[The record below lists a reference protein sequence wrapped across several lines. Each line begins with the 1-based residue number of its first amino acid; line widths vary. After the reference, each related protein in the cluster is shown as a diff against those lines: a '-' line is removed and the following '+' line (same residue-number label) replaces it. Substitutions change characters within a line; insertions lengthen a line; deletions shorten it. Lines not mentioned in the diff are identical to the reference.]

1 MKKRSR
7 LVWLLSIPTLLV
19 VLVVAAWI
27 FAGPLLKG
35 IVASRASAAIG
46 RTVTIGAL
54 HISPGRITTVTADN
68 VVIAEPANWP
78 QPNPPF
84 AKIRQLTVRLD
95 VWTYLFHHRTVIPE
109 IDIIRPQM
117 LVAELPNHDA
127 NYRLNLAS
135 SGGSSTT
142 EIGTLRIDEGRIR
155 AQLAPLRADFGVA
168 VHTEQP
174 PGQQPKLLAEARG
187 TYANQPIQARLIGG
201 ALLALQQTNT
211 PWPIEIAVD
220 NGPTRVRL
228 QGTVTD
234 PMALAG
240 ANLRLDLAGP
250 SLARLTPLTGLAL
263 PETPA
268 YRLSGMLDFANH
280 AVRFRDIRGQVGS
293 SDLEGV
299 IAVTPREPRPVMDAN
314 LESRVVDLTDLGG
327 FIGATP
333 GHAQTPQEAA
343 APGLFPTTP
352 ISVPKFQYADVHLR
366 YHAGAIRGRSMPLDN
381 VTVALDIVDGHIT
394 LHPLDF
400 GVGDGHIASTIRLDP
415 TGNALRTQAEVNFQ
429 SVALSQLMKATKA
442 FEGAGSISG
451 SARIDTE
458 GNSMAAMAAN
468 GNGEIEFG
476 MAGGDLSALLVD
488 LSGLQFGDALLS
500 ALGLPKR
507 TDVECLVGNFALEHG
522 ILQSRALILDT
533 GEAIVTTSGGINLQD
548 EAMRFQIRTAPK
560 HFTIGSLPGP
570 INIGGTMKHP
580 SILPS
585 VETVARAGAV
595 GVLAAIFPPLA
606 ALPTIQ
612 FGVKDQHRCEALLS
626 QARQEAPGTKPPA
639 PERQVSR

>member
-7 LVWLLSIPTLLV
+7 IVWLLSIPAILV
-19 VLVVAAWI
+19 ALVIAAWI

-46 RTVTIGAL
+46 RTVTIGTL
-54 HISPGRITTVTADN
+54 HISPGRITTVTADD
-68 VVIAEPANWP
+68 VTIAEPANWP
-78 QPNPPF
+78 QADPPF
-84 AKIRQLTVRLD
+84 AEIPQLTVGLD
-95 VWTYLFHHRTVIPE
+95 VWTYLFQHQIVIPE
-109 IDIIRPQM
+109 IDIIRPHM
-117 LVAELPNHDA
+117 YVAELPNHDA

-135 SGGSSTT
+135 SSGGGTT
-142 EIGTLRIDEGRIR
+142 EIGALRIDDGLIR

-168 VHTEQP
+168 VHTEQS
-174 PGQQPKLLAEARG
+174 GQQAQLIAQVRG
-187 TYANQPIQARLIGG
+187 TYASQPIQARLIGG
-201 ALLALQQTNT
+201 ALLALRQTNT
-211 PWPIEIAVD
+211 PWPVELAVD

-268 YRLSGMLDFANH
+268 YRLTGMLDFASH
-280 AVRFRDIRGQVGS
+280 AVRFRDIHGLVGS
-293 SDLEGV
+293 SDLEGI
-299 IAVTPREPRPVMDAN
+299 IAVTPREPRPVMEAN

-333 GHAQTPQEAA
+333 GHVETPQEAA
-343 APGLFPTTP
+343 APGLFPNSP
-352 ISVPKFQYADVHLR
+352 INVPKFQYADVHLR

-400 GVGDGHIASTIRLDP
+400 GVGDGHIESAIRLDP

-442 FEGAGSISG
+442 FEGVGSISG

-500 ALGLPKR
+500 ALGLPQR
-507 TDVECLVGNFALEHG
+507 TNVECLVGNFALQHG
-522 ILQSRALILDT
+522 ILQSRALIVDT
-533 GEAIVTTSGGINLQD
+533 GEAIVTAGGGINLQD

-570 INIGGTMKHP
+570 INVGGTMKHP

-585 VETVARAGAV
+585 AETVVRAGAA

-606 ALPTIQ
+606 VLPTIQ
-612 FGVKDQHRCEALLS
+612 FGAKDQHRCEALLA
-626 QARQEAPGTKPPA
+626 QARQEAPGTKPP
-639 PERQVSR
+639 PPK